1 MQKTLDQKLAN
12 IHADPS
18 GAKDF
23 ILADAKDA
31 DMAFGIGA
39 PGLSPESHASELR
52 FRTLAEYRD
61 QIRQVIEQTRFVT
74 RVDRRASNARLS
86 APAVEHALQRRF
98 HFECRGNVRR
108 DRRSVRQ

>member
-12 IHADPS
+12 IHADPF

-39 PGLSPESHASELR
+39 PGQSPESHAGEAR
-52 FRTLAEYRD
+52 DRNLADYRD
-61 QIRQVIEQTRFVT
+61 QIKQIIEQGL
-74 RVDRRASNARLS
+74 VDHLS
-86 APAVEHALQRRF
+86 
-98 HFECRGNVRR
+98 
-108 DRRSVRQ
+108 

>member
-12 IHADPS
+12 IHADPA

-39 PGLSPESHASELR
+39 PGMSPESHAGELQ
-52 FRTLAEYRD
+52 FRTLAEYRE
-61 QIRQVIEQTRFVT
+61 QIRQVVAQ
-74 RVDRRASNARLS
+74 RVVHIMLMSASTNDS
-86 APAVEHALQRRF
+86 
-98 HFECRGNVRR
+98 
-108 DRRSVRQ
+108 S